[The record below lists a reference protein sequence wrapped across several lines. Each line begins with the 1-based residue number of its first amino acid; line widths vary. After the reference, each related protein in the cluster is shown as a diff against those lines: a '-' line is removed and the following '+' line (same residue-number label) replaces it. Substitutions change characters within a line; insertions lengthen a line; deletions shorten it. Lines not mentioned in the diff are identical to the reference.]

1 MRQETNPL
9 IPFLPTVGLD
19 TLIMVGALIF
29 LGPKL
34 AGLIKNIDLGA
45 PAGGSKGDAGA
56 LPGTPGYV
64 TPSTSTFKFESV
76 SPTPRIWAR
85 VGDTI
90 NVTWTYQHL
99 GPAGSYVAGIK
110 LYNAFNLD
118 LVTSSVTKESAAFL
132 VNADN
137 EYTRYSTSI
146 SFKLETSIPMVYV
159 FDAWIRETNSGHH
172 VVDKTEI

>member
-34 AGLIKNIDLGA
+34 AGLIKSIDIGA
-45 PAGGSKGDAGA
+45 PAGGSKGDPEAQ
-56 LPGTPGYV
+56 PGTPGYV

-76 SPTPRIWAR
+76 SPTPRFLAR

-90 NVTWTYQHL
+90 NVTWTYQHV

-110 LYNAFNLD
+110 LYNAGNLD
-118 LVTSSVTKESAAFL
+118 LLTSSVTKESAAFL

-137 EYTRYSTSI
+137 QYARYSTNI
-146 SFKLETSIPMVYV
+146 SFKLETSLPMLYF

-172 VVDKTEI
+172 MIDKTG